1 MALKVDPRHGSST
14 GRVALLTRRP
24 GSNVLLL
31 LDLLEDPPPGSS
43 DLEVEV
49 EATAATANTA
59 AEEGEIAALRRGNN
73 PEVAT
78 TAMAVTEV
86 DTVDTVVD
94 TEAEAMEME
103 VKVRL
108 PEAQLL
114 GSNRMLATVLRAWIA
129 TAPHHHHHRR
139 RLVESRHH
147 RLPATSRRLL
157 HLHHSSG
164 LRIEPLEEFVDSV
177 RVLASG
183 VLNQ

>member
-1 MALKVDPRHGSST
+1 M
-14 GRVALLTRRP
+14 
-24 GSNVLLL
+24 
-31 LDLLEDPPPGSS
+31 
-43 DLEVEV
+43 

-78 TAMAVTEV
+78 TAMAVTE
-86 DTVDTVVD
+86 VDTVVD

>member
-31 LDLLEDPPPGSS
+31 LDLLEDPPLGSS

-49 EATAATANTA
+49 EVEAATANTA

-86 DTVDTVVD
+86 DTVDTAVD
-94 TEAEAMEME
+94 TEAEAMDME

-108 PEAQLL
+108 PEAELL
-114 GSNRMLATVLRAWIA
+114 GSNRMLATVLRAWTA
-129 TAPHHHHHRR
+129 TAPHHHHRR

-157 HLHHSSG
+157 HLHSSG

>member
-31 LDLLEDPPPGSS
+31 LDLLEDPPLGSS

-114 GSNRMLATVLRAWIA
+114 GSNRMLATVLREWIA
-129 TAPHHHHHRR
+129 TAPHHHHRR

-157 HLHHSSG
+157 HLHSSG

-183 VLNQ
+183 VLK

>member
-1 MALKVDPRHGSST
+1 M
-14 GRVALLTRRP
+14 ALLTRRP

-31 LDLLEDPPPGSS
+31 LDLLEDPPLGSS

-59 AEEGEIAALRRGNN
+59 AEEGEIAALRHGNN

-78 TAMAVTEV
+78 TAMAVTE
-86 DTVDTVVD
+86 VDTVVD

-157 HLHHSSG
+157 HLHSSG

>member
-1 MALKVDPRHGSST
+1 M
-14 GRVALLTRRP
+14 ALLTRRP

-31 LDLLEDPPPGSS
+31 LDLLEDPPLGSS

-129 TAPHHHHHRR
+129 TAPHHHHRR

-157 HLHHSSG
+157 HLHSSG

>member
-73 PEVAT
+73 PEVAM

-86 DTVDTVVD
+86 DTAVD
-94 TEAEAMEME
+94 TEAEAMDME

-157 HLHHSSG
+157 HLHSSG

>member
-31 LDLLEDPPPGSS
+31 LDLLEDPPLGSS

-59 AEEGEIAALRRGNN
+59 AEEGEIAALRHGNN

-78 TAMAVTEV
+78 TAMAVTE
-86 DTVDTVVD
+86 VDTVVD

-129 TAPHHHHHRR
+129 TAPHHHHRR

>member
-31 LDLLEDPPPGSS
+31 LDLLEDPPLGSS

-59 AEEGEIAALRRGNN
+59 AEEGEIAALRHGNN

-78 TAMAVTEV
+78 TAMAVTE
-86 DTVDTVVD
+86 VDTVVD

-139 RLVESRHH
+139 RPVESRHH

>member
-1 MALKVDPRHGSST
+1 VALKVDPRHGSST

-31 LDLLEDPPPGSS
+31 LDLLEDPPLGSS

-114 GSNRMLATVLRAWIA
+114 GSNRMLATVLREWIA
-129 TAPHHHHHRR
+129 TAPHHHHRR

-157 HLHHSSG
+157 HLHSSG

>member
-31 LDLLEDPPPGSS
+31 LDLLEDPPLGSS

-86 DTVDTVVD
+86 DTVVD

-114 GSNRMLATVLRAWIA
+114 GSNRMLATVLQAWTA
-129 TAPHHHHHRR
+129 TAPHHHRR

>member
-31 LDLLEDPPPGSS
+31 LDLLEDPPLGSS

-114 GSNRMLATVLRAWIA
+114 GSNRMLATVLREWIA
-129 TAPHHHHHRR
+129 TAPHHHHRR

-157 HLHHSSG
+157 HLHSSG

>member
-1 MALKVDPRHGSST
+1 M
-14 GRVALLTRRP
+14 
-24 GSNVLLL
+24 
-31 LDLLEDPPPGSS
+31 
-43 DLEVEV
+43 

-59 AEEGEIAALRRGNN
+59 AEEGEIAALRHGNN

-78 TAMAVTEV
+78 TAMAVTE
-86 DTVDTVVD
+86 VDTVVD

>member
-1 MALKVDPRHGSST
+1 MALKVDPRHGRST
-14 GRVALLTRRP
+14 GRVALPTRRP

-31 LDLLEDPPPGSS
+31 LDLLEDPPLGSS

-49 EATAATANTA
+49 EVEAATANTA
-59 AEEGEIAALRRGNN
+59 AEEGEIAALRHGNN

-78 TAMAVTEV
+78 TAMAVTE
-86 DTVDTVVD
+86 VDTVVD

-114 GSNRMLATVLRAWIA
+114 GSNRMLATVLREWIA
-129 TAPHHHHHRR
+129 TAPHHHHRR

>member
-31 LDLLEDPPPGSS
+31 LDLLEDPPLGSS

-59 AEEGEIAALRRGNN
+59 AEEGEIAALRHGNN

-78 TAMAVTEV
+78 TAMAVTE
-86 DTVDTVVD
+86 VDTVVD

-114 GSNRMLATVLRAWIA
+114 GSNRMLATVLREWIA
-129 TAPHHHHHRR
+129 TAPHHHHRR

-157 HLHHSSG
+157 HLHRSSG
-164 LRIEPLEEFVDSV
+164 LRIEPVEEFVNSV

>member
-1 MALKVDPRHGSST
+1 M
-14 GRVALLTRRP
+14 ALLTRRP

-31 LDLLEDPPPGSS
+31 LDLLEDPPLGSS

-59 AEEGEIAALRRGNN
+59 AEEGEIAALRHGNN

-78 TAMAVTEV
+78 TAMAVTE
-86 DTVDTVVD
+86 VDTVVD

-177 RVLASG
+177 RVLAYG

>member
-114 GSNRMLATVLRAWIA
+114 GSNRMLATVLREWIA
-129 TAPHHHHHRR
+129 TAPHHHHRR

-157 HLHHSSG
+157 HLHSSG

>member
-31 LDLLEDPPPGSS
+31 LDLLEDPPLGSS

-73 PEVAT
+73 PEVAM

-86 DTVDTVVD
+86 DTAVD
-94 TEAEAMEME
+94 TEAEAMDME

-114 GSNRMLATVLRAWIA
+114 GSNRMLATVLREWIA
-129 TAPHHHHHRR
+129 TAPHHHHRR

-157 HLHHSSG
+157 HLHSSG

>member
-1 MALKVDPRHGSST
+1 M
-14 GRVALLTRRP
+14 VA
-24 GSNVLLL
+24 V
-31 LDLLEDPPPGSS
+31 
-43 DLEVEV
+43 V
-49 EATAATANTA
+49 
-59 AEEGEIAALRRGNN
+59 
-73 PEVAT
+73 VA
-78 TAMAVTEV
+78 AVTEV

-114 GSNRMLATVLRAWIA
+114 GSNRMLATVLREWIA
-129 TAPHHHHHRR
+129 TAPHHHHRR

-157 HLHHSSG
+157 HLHSSG

>member
-31 LDLLEDPPPGSS
+31 LDLLEDPPLGSS

-59 AEEGEIAALRRGNN
+59 AEEGEIAALRHGNN

-86 DTVDTVVD
+86 DTAVD
-94 TEAEAMEME
+94 TEAEAMDME

-114 GSNRMLATVLRAWIA
+114 GSNRMLATVLRAWTA
-129 TAPHHHHHRR
+129 TAPHHHHRR

-157 HLHHSSG
+157 HLHSSG

>member
-31 LDLLEDPPPGSS
+31 LDLLEDPPLGSS

-86 DTVDTVVD
+86 DTVVD

-114 GSNRMLATVLRAWIA
+114 GSNRMLATVLREWIA
-129 TAPHHHHHRR
+129 TAPHHHHRR

-157 HLHHSSG
+157 HLHSSG

>member
-1 MALKVDPRHGSST
+1 M
-14 GRVALLTRRP
+14 ALLTRRP

-31 LDLLEDPPPGSS
+31 LDLLEDPPLGSS

-59 AEEGEIAALRRGNN
+59 AEEGEIAALRHGNN

-78 TAMAVTEV
+78 TAMAVTE
-86 DTVDTVVD
+86 VDTVVD

>member
-1 MALKVDPRHGSST
+1 M
-14 GRVALLTRRP
+14 ALLTRRP

-114 GSNRMLATVLRAWIA
+114 GSNRMLATVLREWIA
-129 TAPHHHHHRR
+129 TAPHHHHRR

-157 HLHHSSG
+157 HLHSSG

>member
-31 LDLLEDPPPGSS
+31 LDLLEDPPLGSS

-86 DTVDTVVD
+86 DTVVD

-129 TAPHHHHHRR
+129 TAPHHHHRR

>member
-1 MALKVDPRHGSST
+1 M
-14 GRVALLTRRP
+14 ALLTRRP

-31 LDLLEDPPPGSS
+31 LDLLEDPPLGSS

-86 DTVDTVVD
+86 DTVVD

-114 GSNRMLATVLRAWIA
+114 GSNRMLATVLREWIA
-129 TAPHHHHHRR
+129 TAPHHHHRR

>member
-1 MALKVDPRHGSST
+1 M
-14 GRVALLTRRP
+14 ALLTRRP

-31 LDLLEDPPPGSS
+31 LDLLEDPPLGSS

-114 GSNRMLATVLRAWIA
+114 GSNRMLATVLREWIA
-129 TAPHHHHHRR
+129 TAPHHHHRR

-157 HLHHSSG
+157 HLHSSG

>member
-31 LDLLEDPPPGSS
+31 LDLLEDPPLGSS

-86 DTVDTVVD
+86 DTVVD

-114 GSNRMLATVLRAWIA
+114 GSNRMLATVLREWIA
-129 TAPHHHHHRR
+129 TAPHHHHRR

-183 VLNQ
+183 VLK

>member
-31 LDLLEDPPPGSS
+31 LDLLEDPPLGSS

-59 AEEGEIAALRRGNN
+59 AEEGEIAALRHGNN

-78 TAMAVTEV
+78 TAMAVTE
-86 DTVDTVVD
+86 VDTVVD

-114 GSNRMLATVLRAWIA
+114 GSNRMLATVLQAWTA
-129 TAPHHHHHRR
+129 TAPHHHRR

-147 RLPATSRRLL
+147 RLLATSRRRL
-157 HLHHSSG
+157 HLHRSSG
-164 LRIEPLEEFVDSV
+164 LRIEPVEEFVNSV

>member
-1 MALKVDPRHGSST
+1 M
-14 GRVALLTRRP
+14 ALLTRRP

-31 LDLLEDPPPGSS
+31 LDLLEDPPLGSS

-86 DTVDTVVD
+86 DTVVD

-129 TAPHHHHHRR
+129 TAPHHHHRR

>member
-31 LDLLEDPPPGSS
+31 LDLLEDPPLGSS

-103 VKVRL
+103 VKLRL

-114 GSNRMLATVLRAWIA
+114 GSNRMLATVLREWIA
-129 TAPHHHHHRR
+129 TAPHHHHRR

-157 HLHHSSG
+157 HLHSSG

>member
-31 LDLLEDPPPGSS
+31 LDLLEDPPLGSS

-59 AEEGEIAALRRGNN
+59 AEEGEIAALRHGNN

-78 TAMAVTEV
+78 TAMAVTE
-86 DTVDTVVD
+86 VDTVVD

-157 HLHHSSG
+157 HLHSSG

>member
-1 MALKVDPRHGSST
+1 M
-14 GRVALLTRRP
+14 ALLTRRP

-31 LDLLEDPPPGSS
+31 LDLLEDPPLGSS

-59 AEEGEIAALRRGNN
+59 AEEGEIAALRHGNN

-78 TAMAVTEV
+78 TAMAVTE
-86 DTVDTVVD
+86 VDTVVD

-114 GSNRMLATVLRAWIA
+114 GSNRMLATVLREWIA
-129 TAPHHHHHRR
+129 TAPHHHHRR

-157 HLHHSSG
+157 HLHSSG

>member
-1 MALKVDPRHGSST
+1 VALKVDPRHGSST

-31 LDLLEDPPPGSS
+31 LDLLEDPPLGSS

-59 AEEGEIAALRRGNN
+59 AEEGEIAALRHGNN

-78 TAMAVTEV
+78 TAMAVTE
-86 DTVDTVVD
+86 VDTVVD